1 MNNRVSTQDLV
12 TLNPHIEHP
21 DQVIAGKQVVLP
33 FTAEPDRP
41 FNPFMKSNNSIP
53 FCPIGPNPILNS
65 WIPLTPIEQMSR
77 TEYDVLIVG
86 SGAGGGAVLWRL
98 CEQWKEQGK
107 RIGIIERGNQVL
119 QMHARNLPTMNQ
131 ERLTEYFN
139 YISRPL
145 PGATP
150 EYPDA
155 RQVFALGGRTLFWY
169 AFTPRMH
176 EWDLVKWPVPVDE
189 LESYYGIAEQV
200 VHIHRI
206 LRNWLFTYGKIAS
219 AALDAR
225 LFQSVAASSRGRYR
239 KQSSDGFIPTCLP
252 VPFR

>member
-1 MNNRVSTQDLV
+1 
-12 TLNPHIEHP
+12 
-21 DQVIAGKQVVLP
+21 
-33 FTAEPDRP
+33 
-41 FNPFMKSNNSIP
+41 MKSNNSIP
-53 FCPIGPNPILNS
+53 FCPIGPNPILNN
-65 WIPLTPIEQMSR
+65 WIPLTPLEQMSN

-98 CEQWKEQGK
+98 CEQWKGQGK

-145 PGATP
+145 PGANP

-176 EWDLVKWPVPVDE
+176 EWDLVKWPVPIDE

-200 VHIHRI
+200 MNVTESFATGSS
-206 LRNWLFTYGKIAS
+206 FTEKLLERLWMRGYSK
-219 AALDAR
+219 AR
-225 LFQSVAASSRGRYR
+225 RFQSRPISSRNR
-239 KQSSDGFIPTCLP
+239 SDGFIPTCLP
-252 VPFR
+252 VPFLDGESAE